1 LIEATGK
8 SREEIWHALSEE
20 AGRGG
25 FMLTA
30 TEFYDKEGIL
40 KTGEELFTELDKL
53 AGGTSGAW
61 KDKYIS
67 TPDITKITDNYYKG
81 GVEQIDFASMTKDL
95 TAHGFTEN
103 EQMKIGN
110 EML

>member
-1 LIEATGK
+1 LD
-8 SREEIWHALSEE
+8 ALQAE
-20 AGRGG
+20 AGND
-25 FMLTA
+25 FIITP

-81 GVEQIDFASMTKDL
+81 GVEQIDFSSMTKDL